1 MGRQIPESWDR
12 YEAIR
17 FMEELIL
24 LEKEVN
30 NDMKPFKIRVTS
42 IEVMDN
48 FSSSRET
55 IYVRYTVN
63 IPIYHGAGTTSRSQL
78 SNPDE
83 WWVTDYSILEGHM
96 IQYMRD
102 EKLKKILDDEV

>member
-12 YEAIR
+12 CEAIR

-24 LEKEVN
+24 LEREVN

-55 IYVRYTVN
+55 IYVRYRVN
-63 IPIYHGAGTTSRSQL
+63 MTTSRSQL
-78 SNPDE
+78 STPDE
-83 WWVTDYSILEGHM
+83 WWVTDYSILESHM

>member
-1 MGRQIPESWDR
+1 MGTKQQIPESWDR

-48 FSSSRET
+48 FSSIRRPTAATLSRET
-55 IYVRYTVN
+55 IYVRYRVN
-63 IPIYHGAGTTSRSQL
+63 MTTSRSQL
-78 SNPDE
+78 STPDE
-83 WWVTDYSILEGHM
+83 WWVTDYSIF
-96 IQYMRD
+96 D
-102 EKLKKILDDEV
+102 CFNNS

>member
-42 IEVMDN
+42 IEVMDS
-48 FSSSRET
+48 FSSSREK
-55 IYVRYTVN
+55 IYVTYRVN
-63 IPIYHGAGTTSRSQL
+63 MTTSRSQL
-78 SNPDE
+78 SNPDG